1 MVAIARHTHLADRR
15 TPRPRVHSS
24 REELLL
30 EGDLLQKVWTLRRM
44 IEAIGGTDALE
55 AVLTRM
61 LKTKSN
67 KDFLDT
73 LAKDNGR

>member
-1 MVAIARHTHLADRR
+1 MERDIQRHHRNRMDRI
-15 TPRPRVHSS
+15 
-24 REELLL
+24 
-30 EGDLLQKVWTLRRM
+30 EGDLLQKVSTLRRM